1 MTEALLRAAEARAPA
16 RPGCARPIPD
26 VPAALEAVVRRCL
39 APEPDDRYAS
49 AAQLAADLQA
59 VADDAPLRFAR
70 EPIPGRC
77 VRWVR
82 RNRRRLAIAA
92 PFVLALGLSACLLV
106 YSQLAAMRLE
116 AEVRHWLDE
125 AQHSAEGGQLELALS
140 HFDTAERLALGDA
153 GRLSGLLDR
162 IRQEHRLASE
172 TKEIRDKTDGLFR
185 VGERL
190 RFSLLGFEGDGRTAC
205 KQVQSALAQ
214 FSIPDDPAWFGQESI
229 GLLDRPRR
237 DRMIGEVNELLFLWV
252 FAMDREWHGDPAAA
266 RQAIRICDVALASA
280 PTVGPWRAMR
290 ARCAAILAGEPP
302 PSRVPPRA
310 EGETSARGCFQWA
323 LLCHLE
329 ERPESAVAWL
339 ERATLLKPSDYW
351 SQFYLGNYY
360 ELLGRDGRA
369 MEHYQAA
376 VALRPDSPWARF
388 NRSVI
393 YRKRGDWEQAL
404 NDLNRALTSAGE
416 TDFLGARLNLG
427 LVRQALG
434 DDPGA
439 RAAYESVIAAAG
451 PGNSLARAGR
461 LNRATIDIDAGAV
474 DRAWAEYA
482 ALLAEN
488 PRDDQALLARA
499 LLALRLGRAAQA
511 ERDLTALLLLAPE
524 RADQILAR
532 RALARLT
539 LGRLEGAEE
548 DAAGAY
554 RRRPSPSRERLWV
567 RTLLALRRA
576 DELSWLNRP
585 DDLTLLPGGGPS
597 LKTDLRATAERLRF
611 AVVGGRGGASS
622 ARIHRTRAVLLCALN
637 DPTAEAEASRAIELT
652 PESAEAYLVR
662 ARIRRIAGN
671 RAAALADVESALT
684 LVPGDPRLL
693 ELRGILKT
701 ETGNPEGGPHRP
713 GPRHPPRC
721 PGDGPDA
728 AGAGLDGPG
737 AGRSRRPGLVACAG
751 RRSRRPRGLPG
762 TRPGTDPARIPPT
775 RPGRPGTGRRLGR
788 GSSDVV
794 AEDHGRLRALPRFTT
809 GSIPALDEARSTD
822 LGRMDGG
829 CQTQTGLTGRGT
841 DPCPWM
847 KDYRGGRPEDDE
859 SSRGDADPRGRS
871 FLRESGP
878 PSASSREVR

>member
-1 MTEALLRAAEARAPA
+1 MTEALLRAAEARRGGATRLRA
-16 RPGCARPIPD
+16 THPD
-26 VPAALEAVVRRCL
+26 VPPALEAVVRRCL

-49 AAQLAADLQA
+49 AAQPRPTSRRWPTTRRSASPASRSPADA
-59 VADDAPLRFAR
+59 SAGSGA
-70 EPIPGRC
+70 
-77 VRWVR
+77 
-82 RNRRRLAIAA
+82 RRRLAIAA
-92 PFVLALGLSACLLV
+92 PLVLALGLSACLLV
-106 YSQLAAMRLE
+106 YDQLAAMRLE
-116 AEVRHWLDE
+116 AEVGHWLDE
-125 AQHSAEGGQLELALS
+125 ARHSAEGGQLELALS
-140 HFDTAERLALGDA
+140 HFDTAERLALGDS

-162 IRQEHRLASE
+162 IRREHRLASE
-172 TKEIRDKTDGLFR
+172 TKEIRDKTDRLFR

-205 KQVQSALAQ
+205 KQVQSALAP
-214 FSIPDDPAWFGQESI
+214 FSIPDDPAWVGQKSI

-280 PTVGPWRAMR
+280 PAVGPWRAMR
-290 ARCAAILAGEPP
+290 ARCAAILAGEPL

-351 SQFYLGNYY
+351 SQFYLGNYH

-376 VALRPDSPWARF
+376 VALREDSPWARF

-393 YRKRGDWEQAL
+393 YRKRGDWERAL
-404 NDLNRALTSAGE
+404 NDLTRALASADE

-427 LVRQALG
+427 LVRQVLG

-474 DRAWAEYA
+474 DRALAEYA

-488 PRDDQALLARA
+488 PRNDQALLARA
-499 LLALRLGRAAQA
+499 SSRWARPGGTSRAGSHG
-511 ERDLTALLLLAPE
+511 LAPAGP
-524 RADQILAR
+524 RASRSDPRA

-567 RTLLALRRA
+567 RTLLALHRV

-597 LKTDLRATAERLRF
+597 LKTDLRATAERLAPRSSG
-611 AVVGGRGGASS
+611 AASGR
-622 ARIHRTRAVLLCALN
+622 HRRESTGPCAVLLCALN
-637 DPTAEAEASRAIELT
+637 DPAAEAEASRALELT

-662 ARIRRIAGN
+662 TASAG
-671 RAAALADVESALT
+671 S
-684 LVPGDPRLL
+684 
-693 ELRGILKT
+693 
-701 ETGNPEGGPHRP
+701 
-713 GPRHPPRC
+713 
-721 PGDGPDA
+721 
-728 AGAGLDGPG
+728 
-737 AGRSRRPGLVACAG
+737 
-751 RRSRRPRGLPG
+751 
-762 TRPGTDPARIPPT
+762 PAI
-775 RPGRPGTGRRLGR
+775 GRP
-788 GSSDVV
+788 
-794 AEDHGRLRALPRFTT
+794 
-809 GSIPALDEARSTD
+809 
-822 LGRMDGG
+822 
-829 CQTQTGLTGRGT
+829 
-841 DPCPWM
+841 PW
-847 KDYRGGRPEDDE
+847 RTSNPPWS
-859 SSRGDADPRGRS
+859 SSRAIPVCS
-871 FLRESGP
+871 SSGV
-878 PSASSREVR
+878 S